1 MKLIVGLGN
10 PGTNYIDSRHNIGF
24 SVIKALAKSC
34 SISFKKDS
42 GTFSLSGRGE
52 IEDQDVMLAIPF
64 TFMNFSGSAVKVLLK
79 KYKVD
84 LNNLLV
90 VCDDVDL
97 EFGRLKIRTGGSSG
111 GHHGLKSIIDSLE
124 SQEFCRLRIGVGRP
138 NGQIDTADY
147 VLSRF
152 NKEEKEQLKDIIR
165 KASDCC
171 RTWIIN
177 GVTESMNIFNRR
189 SKNNE

>member
-24 SVIKALAKSC
+24 AVVKALAKAYRVD
-34 SISFKKDS
+34 FKKDN
-42 GTFSLSGRGE
+42 GAFSLSCKVKAGNND
-52 IEDQDVMLAIPF
+52 IILALPF
-64 TFMNFSGSAVKVLLK
+64 TFMNLSGSAVKALLK
-79 KYKVD
+79 KYKIA

-97 EFGRLKIRTGGSSG
+97 EFGRVKIRAVGTSG
-111 GHHGLKSIIDSLE
+111 GHRGLKSIIDSLQ
-124 SQEFCRLRIGVGRP
+124 SQEFCRLRVGIGRP
-138 NGQIDTADY
+138 HGWTDTAEY

-152 NKEEKEQLKDIIR
+152 NKVEKSQLKDIIK

-171 RTWIIN
+171 EVWVGKGI
-177 GVTESMNIFNRR
+177 TESMNIFNTR